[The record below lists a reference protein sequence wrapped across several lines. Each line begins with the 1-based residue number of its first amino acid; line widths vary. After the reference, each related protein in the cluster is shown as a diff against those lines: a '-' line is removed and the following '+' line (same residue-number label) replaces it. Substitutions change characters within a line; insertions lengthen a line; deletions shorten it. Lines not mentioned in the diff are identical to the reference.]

1 MDEFD
6 FKEEKPRKPKGKFG
20 SAVLNVGSL
29 LALLASLC
37 SGGYFLQLFLD
48 PESEWNPLPP
58 VTATIAPTQTSVL
71 PTATLEPTAEAT
83 AQPSATP
90 EPSPTVQPLIYNL
103 QDGSPAYLDAT
114 LFRPEQACNFMGVF
128 GQVFGVDDAPLTGVR
143 VQVAGTLNNEAVDKL
158 GLTGAATQYGAGAYY
173 EIQLGNAPL
182 ASENA
187 LQIVLLNENG
197 EPLSSSTAFNT
208 RGECSQNLILIN
220 FKQIP

>member
-6 FKEEKPRKPKGKFG
+6 FKEEKPSGPKRKFG

-37 SGGYFLQLFLD
+37 SGGFFLQLFLD

-71 PTATLEPTAEAT
+71 PTATLEPTAAAT
-83 AQPSATP
+83 ADPTATP

-103 QDGSPAYLDAT
+103 QDGSPAYLDAA
-114 LFRPEQACNFMGVF
+114 LFRPEQACSFMGVF
-128 GQVFGVDDAPLTGVR
+128 GQVFGLDDVPLTGVR
-143 VQVAGTLNNEAVDKL
+143 VQVIGTLNGEAVDKL
-158 GLTGAATQYGAGAYY
+158 GLTGAATQYGSGAYY

-182 ASENA
+182 ASENT
-187 LQIVLLNENG
+187 LQIVLLNESG
-197 EPLSSSTAFNT
+197 EPLSSPVAFST
-208 RGECSQNLILIN
+208 RGECNQNLTLIN
-220 FKQIP
+220 FKQTP

>member
-6 FKEEKPRKPKGKFG
+6 FKEEKPRKPQRKFG
-20 SAVLNVGSL
+20 SAVLNIGSL
-29 LALLASLC
+29 LALLGSLC

-71 PTATLEPTAEAT
+71 PTATLEPTVGAT
-83 AQPSATP
+83 TAPSATP

-103 QDGSPAYLDAT
+103 QDGSPAYLDAA

-128 GQVFGVDDAPLTGVR
+128 GQVFGLDDVPLTGVR
-143 VQVAGTLNNEAVDKL
+143 VQVAGTLNGEAVDKL

-182 ASENA
+182 ASENT
-187 LQIVLLNENG
+187 LQIMLLNENG
-197 EPLSSSTAFNT
+197 EPLSGPVAFST
-208 RGECSQNLILIN
+208 RGECNQNLTLIN

>member
-29 LALLASLC
+29 LTLLASLC

-58 VTATIAPTQTSVL
+58 VTATIAATQTSVL
-71 PTATLEPTAEAT
+71 PTGTLEPTAE

-128 GQVFGVDDAPLTGVR
+128 GQVFGLDDVPLTGVR
-143 VQVAGTLNNEAVDKL
+143 VQVVGTLNNEAVDKL

-197 EPLSSSTAFNT
+197 EPLSSSTAFST
-208 RGECSQNLILIN
+208 RGECNQNLILIN